1 MNCYFYYLIYIKL
14 WYNYF
19 KCVISLLPKL
29 NHYGSWRNWLHLI
42 GYFTQVEDK
51 GDYPSVDAM
60 HNISIEHSMDCI
72 LDEPKVVIDVTQPPD
87 TVKHVH
93 QWLKYVQGK
102 DIKSGLLKEESYAIM
117 DIWDFAGQHLYYAS
131 HPIFLHW
138 QHSETKLDKEIYPD
152 DWKADRKI

>member
-1 MNCYFYYLIYIKL
+1 
-14 WYNYF
+14 
-19 KCVISLLPKL
+19 
-29 NHYGSWRNWLHLI
+29 
-42 GYFTQVEDK
+42 
-51 GDYPSVDAM
+51 M